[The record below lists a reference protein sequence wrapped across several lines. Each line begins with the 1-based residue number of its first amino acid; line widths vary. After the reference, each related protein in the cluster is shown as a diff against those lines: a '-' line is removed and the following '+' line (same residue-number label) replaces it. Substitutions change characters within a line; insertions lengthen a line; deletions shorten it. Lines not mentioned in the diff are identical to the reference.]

1 MKQQTIGG
9 ITASSLTFEGLEP
22 HFRGKIREWM
32 QALLVEEVTEFLG
45 RGKSERNPVPERKGY
60 RNGYGKERHLTT
72 TMGTVA
78 LRRPRVRGL
87 EERFISRLLPLFV
100 RRTRE
105 VRDLLPALY
114 LYGLSEGDFELAL
127 RGLLGEEA
135 PLSAKTVAR
144 LKERW
149 QAEYEEWRTRDLSD
163 LTPVYLWAD
172 GVYVKAGLEK
182 EKAALLVVMAALS
195 DGKKVIVSVV
205 PGHRE
210 STESWSG
217 VLRDMKSRGLR
228 CPRLIVGDGHLGIWG
243 AARNVYPEAEEQR
256 CWNHRIINLLDKIPK
271 KSHSHGKMLLRQI
284 PYAPTAEEAAKAK
297 GKFQSW
303 CRQKGFEEAS
313 ALIEVDWD
321 RMVTFYRFPQ
331 DHWQHLRT
339 TNPVE
344 SPFAALRL
352 RTEAAKRY
360 KKVNNA
366 SALIWKMLLV
376 AESRFRSLKAP
387 ELMKDVWNGERYKNG
402 VKVNNVADGVAA

>member
-32 QALLVEEVTEFLG
+32 QALLIEEVTEFLG
-45 RGKSERNPVPERKGY
+45 RGKSERKPVAERKGY
-60 RNGYGKERHLTT
+60 RNGYGKGRHLTT
-72 TMGTVA
+72 AMGTVEV
-78 LRRPRVRGL
+78 RRPRVRGV
-87 EERFISRLLPLFV
+87 EEKFVSRLLPLFV

-114 LYGLSEGDFELAL
+114 LHGLAEGDLELAL
-127 RGLLGEEA
+127 RGLLGENA

-149 QAEYEEWRTRDLSD
+149 QGEHEEWTARDLSD
-163 LTPVYLWAD
+163 LEPVYLWAD

-195 DGKKVIVSVV
+195 DGKKVILAVV

-217 VLRDMKSRGLR
+217 VLRDLSSRGLR

-271 KSHSHGKMLLRQI
+271 KSHAHAKMLLCQI
-284 PYAPTAEEAAKAK
+284 PYAPTAEDAAKSK

-303 CRQKGFEEAS
+303 CRQKGFEEA
-313 ALIEVDWD
+313 AVRIDVDWD
-321 RMVTFYRFPQ
+321 RMVTFYKFPK

-360 KKVNNA
+360 KKVSNA
-366 SALIWKMLLV
+366 TALIWKMLLV

-387 ELMKDVWNGERYKNG
+387 ELMKDVWNGVRYEDG
-402 VKVNNVADGVAA
+402 VKVNDVADGVAA

>member
-1 MKQQTIGG
+1 
-9 ITASSLTFEGLEP
+9 
-22 HFRGKIREWM
+22 M

-45 RGKSERNPVPERKGY
+45 RGKSERKPVAERTGY

-72 TMGTVA
+72 SMGTVTV
-78 LRRPRVRGL
+78 RRPRVRGL
-87 EERFISRLLPLFV
+87 EERFVSRLVPLFV

-114 LYGLSEGDFELAL
+114 LHGLAEGDLELAL

-195 DGKKVIVSVV
+195 DGKKVILAVV

-210 STESWSG
+210 STESWSA
-217 VLRDMKSRGLR
+217 VLRDLSSRGLR

-256 CWNHRIINLLDKIPK
+256 CWNHRIINILDKIPK

-284 PYAPTAEEAAKAK
+284 PYAPTEEEAVKAK

-313 ALIEVDWD
+313 TLIEVDWD

-366 SALIWKMLLV
+366 SALTWKMLLV
-376 AESRFRSLKAP
+376 AESRFRALKAP
-387 ELMKDVWNGERYKNG
+387 ELMKDVWNGERYKDG

>member
-1 MKQQTIGG
+1 MKQETIGG

-32 QALLVEEVTEFLG
+32 QALLIEEVTEFLG
-45 RGKSERNPVPERKGY
+45 RGKSERKPVAERKGY
-60 RNGYGKERHLTT
+60 RNGYGKGRHLTT
-72 TMGTVA
+72 AMGTVEVC
-78 LRRPRVRGL
+78 RPRVRGV
-87 EERFISRLLPLFV
+87 EEKFVSRLLPLFV

-114 LYGLSEGDFELAL
+114 LHGLAEGDLELAL
-127 RGLLGEEA
+127 RGLLGENA

-149 QAEYEEWRTRDLSD
+149 QGEHEEWTARDLSD
-163 LTPVYLWAD
+163 LEPVYLWAD

-195 DGKKVIVSVV
+195 DGKKVILAVV

-217 VLRDMKSRGLR
+217 VLRDLSSRGLR

-243 AARNVYPEAEEQR
+243 AARNVYPEAFEQR

-271 KSHSHGKMLLRQI
+271 KSHAHAKMLLCQI
-284 PYAPTAEEAAKAK
+284 PYALTAEDAAKSK

-303 CRQKGFEEAS
+303 CRQKGFEEA
-313 ALIEVDWD
+313 AVRIDVDWD
-321 RMVTFYRFPQ
+321 RMVTFYKFPK

-360 KKVNNA
+360 KKVSNA
-366 SALIWKMLLV
+366 TALIWKMLLV

-387 ELMKDVWNGERYKNG
+387 ELMKDVWNGVRYEDG
-402 VKVNNVADGVAA
+402 VKVNDVADGVAA

>member
-1 MKQQTIGG
+1 MEQQTIGG

-45 RGKSERNPVPERKGY
+45 RGKSERKPVAERKGY

-72 TMGTVA
+72 AMGTIAV
-78 LRRPRVRGL
+78 RRPRVRGP

-114 LYGLSEGDFELAL
+114 LHGLSEGDFELAL

-135 PLSAKTVAR
+135 PLSAKTIAR

-149 QAEYEEWRTRDLSD
+149 QGEYEEWKTRDLSD
-163 LTPVYLWAD
+163 LEPVYLWAD

-182 EKAALLVVMAALS
+182 EKAALLIGMAALS
-195 DGKKVIVSVV
+195 DGKKGILAVV

-210 STESWSG
+210 STESWSA
-217 VLRDMKSRGLR
+217 VLRDLSSRGLR
-228 CPRLIVGDGHLGIWG
+228 SPKLIVGDGHLGIWG

-256 CWNHRIINLLDKIPK
+256 GWNHRIVNILDKIPK
-271 KSHSHGKMLLRQI
+271 KSQVHAKMLLRQI
-284 PYAPTAEEAAKAK
+284 PYAAAGGAA
-297 GKFQSW
+297 G
-303 CRQKGFEEAS
+303 
-313 ALIEVDWD
+313 
-321 RMVTFYRFPQ
+321 
-331 DHWQHLRT
+331 
-339 TNPVE
+339 PVGA
-344 SPFAALRL
+344 PFSALRL
-352 RTEAAKRY
+352 RTDAAKRY

-366 SALIWKMLLV
+366 TALIWKMLLV
-376 AESRFRSLKAP
+376 AESRFRGLKAP
-387 ELMKDVWNGERYKNG
+387 ELMKDVWNGERYKDG
-402 VKVNNVADGVAA
+402 VKFNNVADGVAA